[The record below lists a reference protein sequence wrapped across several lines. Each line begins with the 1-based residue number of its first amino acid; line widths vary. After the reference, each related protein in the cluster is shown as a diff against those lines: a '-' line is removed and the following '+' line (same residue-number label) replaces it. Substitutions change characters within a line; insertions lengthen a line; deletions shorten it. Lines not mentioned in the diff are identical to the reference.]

1 MKLTKWLKPLL
12 PDGGRE
18 DVKYLILWT
27 FPGQVTLE
35 ANHRGHPDKPIYY
48 CDLNNNFWYIIEMVF
63 GKNSKEES
71 DIFRKHYESMKKAI
85 EMIQKLQKLQK
96 NRVTHDSY
104 LEIIC
109 DELEDELEKV
119 YDYEKKICTMYR
131 IALRDRVDECYLSD
145 SSEDAKRLP
154 KTYNTYSECIEKIE
168 SGDITVLLNWKS
180 KGEKLNRKRASEYR
194 KISEKYRKISEEY
207 RKISEE
213 YRKISEEYRDDL
225 TKWMNYCVIDSLLSK
240 KSTVPKQFTVP
251 KQSTS
256 SSNPKWIR
264 EILDNWKKNLK

>member
-194 KISEKYRKISEEY
+194 KISE
-207 RKISEE
+207 
-213 YRKISEEYRDDL
+213 EYRDDL

>member
-1 MKLTKWLKPLL
+1 MKLTKWLNPLL

-18 DVKYLILWT
+18 NVKYLILWT
-27 FPGQVTLE
+27 FPAQVTLKVNE
-35 ANHRGHPDKPIYY
+35 IREDSDKPIYY
-48 CDLNNNFWYIIEMVF
+48 CNLNNNFWYIIEMVF

-109 DELEDELEKV
+109 DELKNELEKV

-180 KGEKLNRKRASEYR
+180 KAQKLEPSEQVKRDFEDGHIEKLKG
-194 KISEKYRKISEEY
+194 KLK
-207 RKISEE
+207 
-213 YRKISEEYRDDL
+213 
-225 TKWMNYCVIDSLLSK
+225 KWMNYCAIDSSFL
-240 KSTVPKQFTVP
+240 VP

-256 SSNPKWIR
+256 SSNWRWIR
-264 EILDNWKKNLK
+264 EILDDWRKDL